1 MVIQEKVK
9 LRIVI
14 SDQRSYFILY
24 LLHAL
29 IHYSTMY
36 YMLRPSELTQLFT
49 GPRMEL
55 SGNIE
60 IIQFKFYDIRTL
72 F

>member
-1 MVIQEKVK
+1 MIYD
-9 LRIVI
+9 LTSFSI
-14 SDQRSYFILY
+14 
-24 LLHAL
+24 HAL
-29 IHYSTMY
+29 IHYTIMY
-36 YMLRPSELTQLFT
+36 YKLRPSELTQLFT